1 MNGRRATRRTR
12 RDGWGDAKHDPDL
25 RVVCNPPSHG
35 RAVVATFRRPVGG
48 DLPAWYW
55 DEVLGYGGGPVTW
68 NREREWEHPRPA
80 QDGREAVRD
89 LQRLPDV
96 LSCRQCG
103 LRLTVNRD
111 DFNEWL
117 ERLHKAG
124 VSEVGLPALVAI
136 MTKRSST

>member
-1 MNGRRATRRTR
+1 MNGRRAAQVATSLVWSAATEPQDGSERSRRTR
-12 RDGWGDAKHDPDL
+12 RDEWGDAKHDPDL
-25 RVVCNPPSHG
+25 RVLCDAPSHG
-35 RAVVATFRRPVGG
+35 RTVVATFRRPVGG
-48 DLPAWYW
+48 
-55 DEVLGYGGGPVTW
+55 
-68 NREREWEHPRPA
+68 
-80 QDGREAVRD
+80 D

-103 LRLTVNRD
+103 LRLTVSRD